1 MRVNAEKKRKE
12 PISEIAVYR
21 IMITVTFVVAGVF
34 LIKDLLVKDIAGA
47 KVICLILGGLLAM
60 LVALRVFRVKQD
72 IRSFLV
78 SVALV
83 VVVFVISLNSGEYYS
98 DDYALYLAAFAL
110 SGHFLK
116 PRITIVQ
123 IVLADIL
130 LYFQYRIHPE
140 KADVLSQFIMC
151 VVTFTLA
158 GVMIF
163 LVIHRGYAFICL
175 GQNRA
180 EEAENLLGSMRT
192 MGKDLRVSVE
202 ASADKMN
209 MLREANATMVKS
221 TSELMNGSVT
231 IVNEAQEVAVCCEN
245 VQQRLQV
252 TENQIDALNTTVK
265 SFESTLTSN
274 QTYLEE
280 VSKRME
286 EVKSV
291 IFETEEVFELL
302 NEQMRKINAS
312 TEQIHK
318 ISSNTGL
325 LAVNASVE
333 AKRAGK
339 AGAGFSVVASNIRQL
354 AVNSSEC
361 SDEVT
366 DAVFA
371 MQKQIDRTSS
381 LLSDSMRSVEGSLS
395 KLTALHES
403 FDALTDQF
411 GTLYGDI
418 SEQNEN
424 IEDVNAIFETL
435 KTKVG
440 VMSAG
445 SEDNHASV
453 QEIAG
458 TMNVYRD
465 NVETVVQGTQ
475 QIFEL
480 SENMLLISGGNE
492 AVQ

>member
-1 MRVNAEKKRKE
+1 VRVNVKKKRKE

-21 IMITVTFVVAGVF
+21 IMIAVTFVVAGVF
-34 LIKDLLVKDIAGA
+34 LLKDLLVKDIAGA
-47 KVICLILGGLLAM
+47 KVICLMLGGLLAM
-60 LVALRVFRVKQD
+60 LIGLHVFHVKQD

-163 LVIHRGYAFICL
+163 LVIHRGYAFIGL
-175 GQNRA
+175 GKNRA
-180 EEAENLLGSMRT
+180 EEAEKLLDSMRT

-202 ASADKMN
+202 TSADKMN
-209 MLREANATMVKS
+209 MLREANATMAKS
-221 TSELMNGSVT
+221 TNELMNGSVT
-231 IVNEAQEVAVCCEN
+231 IVNEAQEVAVCCED
-245 VQQRLQV
+245 VQQRLQI
-252 TENQIDALNTTVK
+252 TENQIGALNTTVK
-265 SFESTLTSN
+265 SFESTLASN

-280 VSKRME
+280 VSNRME
-286 EVKSV
+286 EVKAV
-291 IFETEEVFELL
+291 IFETEEVFERL

-339 AGAGFSVVASNIRQL
+339 AGAGFSVVASNIREL

-361 SDEVT
+361 SDEVA
-366 DAVFA
+366 DAVFT
-371 MQKQIDRTSS
+371 MQKQIDRTSA
-381 LLSDSMRSVEGSLS
+381 LLSDSMRSVEGSLTQ
-395 KLTALHES
+395 LTTLHES
-403 FDALTDQF
+403 FHALTDQF

-424 IEDVNAIFETL
+424 IGDVNTIFETL

-440 VMSAG
+440 IMSTG
-445 SEDNHASV
+445 SEENHASV

-475 QIFEL
+475 QIYEL
-480 SENMLLISGGNE
+480 SENMLSISG
-492 AVQ
+492 

>member
-1 MRVNAEKKRKE
+1 MVRVNVGKKRKE

-21 IMITVTFVVAGVF
+21 IMIAVTFVAASVF
-34 LIKDLLVKDIAGA
+34 LLKDLLVKDIAGA
-47 KVICLILGGLLAM
+47 KVICLMLGGLLAM
-60 LVALRVFRVKQD
+60 LIVLRVFHVKQD

-163 LVIHRGYAFICL
+163 LVIQRGYAFIGL
-175 GQNRA
+175 GKNRA
-180 EEAENLLGSMRT
+180 EEAEKLLDSMRT

-202 ASADKMN
+202 TSADKMN
-209 MLREANATMVKS
+209 MLREANATMAKS
-221 TSELMNGSVT
+221 TNELMNGSVT
-231 IVNEAQEVAVCCEN
+231 IVNEAQEVAVCCED
-245 VQQRLQV
+245 VQQRLQI
-252 TENQIDALNTTVK
+252 TENQIGALNTTVK

-280 VSKRME
+280 VSSRME
-286 EVKSV
+286 EVKAV
-291 IFETEEVFELL
+291 IFETEEVFERL

-339 AGAGFSVVASNIRQL
+339 AGAGFSVVASNIREL

-361 SDEVT
+361 SDEVA
-366 DAVFA
+366 DAVFT
-371 MQKQIDRTSS
+371 MQKQIDRTSA
-381 LLSDSMRSVEGSLS
+381 LLSDSMRSVEGSLAQ
-395 KLTALHES
+395 LTTLHES
-403 FDALTDQF
+403 FHALTDQF

-424 IEDVNAIFETL
+424 IGDVNTIFETL

-440 VMSAG
+440 IMSAG
-445 SEDNHASV
+445 SEENHASV
-453 QEIAG
+453 REIAG

-475 QIFEL
+475 QIYEL
-480 SENMLLISGGNE
+480 SENMLSISG
-492 AVQ
+492 

>member
-1 MRVNAEKKRKE
+1 MKADMKKKRKE
-12 PISEIAVYR
+12 PISEVAVYR
-21 IMITVTFVVAGVF
+21 IMIGVTFAVAAVF
-34 LIKDLLVKDIAGA
+34 LIKDLLVKDIGGA
-47 KVICLILGGLLAM
+47 KIICLMLGGLLAM
-60 LVALRVFRVKQD
+60 LIALRVFHVKQD

-78 SVALV
+78 SIALV

-116 PRITIVQ
+116 PHITVVQ
-123 IVLADIL
+123 ILLADIL
-130 LYFQYRIHPE
+130 LYFQYQIHPE

-163 LVIHRGYAFICL
+163 LVIRRGYAFIGL
-175 GQNRA
+175 GKTRA
-180 EEAENLLGSMRT
+180 EEAEKLLDSMRT
-192 MGKDLRVSVE
+192 MGKDLRLSVE
-202 ASADKMN
+202 TSTDKMN
-209 MLREANATMVKS
+209 MLREANAVVAKNTN
-221 TSELMNGSVT
+221 ELMSGSVT
-231 IVNEAQEVAVCCEN
+231 VVNEAQEVAVCCED

-265 SFESTLTSN
+265 SFEATLTSN

-280 VSKRME
+280 VSRRME
-286 EVKSV
+286 DVKEVICK
-291 IFETEEVFELL
+291 TEEVFELL
-302 NEQMRKINAS
+302 NEQMRKITAS

-339 AGAGFSVVASNIRQL
+339 AGAGFSVVAGNIREL
-354 AVNSSEC
+354 AVNSAEC
-361 SDEVT
+361 SDDVA
-366 DAVFA
+366 DAVFT
-371 MQKQIDRTSS
+371 MQKQIDRTSA
-381 LLSDSMRSVEGSLS
+381 LLSDSMSSVDGSLT
-395 KLTALHES
+395 KLGALHES

-418 SEQNEN
+418 SEQNDN
-424 IEDVNAIFETL
+424 IESVNAIFETL

-440 VMSAG
+440 TMSAG

-475 QIFEL
+475 RIYEL
-480 SENMLLISGGNE
+480 SENMLSISG
-492 AVQ
+492 

>member
-1 MRVNAEKKRKE
+1 MVGTSTEKKRKE

-21 IMITVTFVVAGVF
+21 IMIAVTFVVAGIF
-34 LIKDLLVKDIAGA
+34 LIKDLLVKDIGGA
-47 KVICLILGGLLAM
+47 KIICLMLGGLLAM
-60 LVALRVFRVKQD
+60 LIALRVFHVKQD

-78 SVALV
+78 SIALV
-83 VVVFVISLNSGEYYS
+83 IVVFVISLNSGEYYS

-116 PRITIVQ
+116 PHITVVQ
-123 IVLADIL
+123 ILLADIL
-130 LYFQYRIHPE
+130 LYFQYQIHPE

-158 GVMIF
+158 GIMIF
-163 LVIHRGYAFICL
+163 LVIHRGYTFIGL
-175 GQNRA
+175 GKTRA
-180 EEAENLLGSMRT
+180 EEAESLLDSMRT
-192 MGKDLRVSVE
+192 MGKDLRLSVE
-202 ASADKMN
+202 TSTDKMN
-209 MLREANATMVKS
+209 MLREANAVMAKS
-221 TSELMNGSVT
+221 TNELMSGSVT
-231 IVNEAQEVAVCCEN
+231 VVNEAQEVAVCCED

-265 SFESTLTSN
+265 SFETTLTSN

-280 VSKRME
+280 VSRRME
-286 EVKSV
+286 EVKEV
-291 IFETEEVFELL
+291 ICKTEEVFELL
-302 NEQMRKINAS
+302 DEQMRKITAS

-339 AGAGFSVVASNIRQL
+339 AGAGFSVVAGNIREL
-354 AVNSSEC
+354 AVNSAEC
-361 SDEVT
+361 SDDVA
-366 DAVFA
+366 DAVFT

-381 LLSDSMRSVEGSLS
+381 LLSDSMSSVEGSLT
-395 KLTALHES
+395 KLSALHES

-424 IEDVNAIFETL
+424 IESVNAIFETL

-475 QIFEL
+475 QIYEL
-480 SENMLLISGGNE
+480 SENMLSISG
-492 AVQ
+492 

>member
-1 MRVNAEKKRKE
+1 MKLNVEKKRKE
-12 PISEIAVYR
+12 PISETTVYR
-21 IMITVTFVVAGVF
+21 IMIAVTFIVAGVF
-34 LIKDLLVKDIAGA
+34 LIKDLLVKDMGGA
-47 KVICLILGGLLAM
+47 KVICLMLGGLLAM
-60 LVALRVFRVKQD
+60 LIALRVFHVKQD

-83 VVVFVISLNSGEYYS
+83 IVVFVISLNSGEYYS

-116 PRITIVQ
+116 PRITAVQ

-130 LYFQYRIHPE
+130 LYFQYQIHPE
-140 KADVLSQFIMC
+140 KADELSQFIMC

-158 GVMIF
+158 GIMIF
-163 LVIHRGYAFICL
+163 LVIHRGYAFIGL
-175 GQNRA
+175 GKNRA
-180 EEAENLLGSMRT
+180 EEAESLLDSMRT
-192 MGKDLRVSVE
+192 MGKDLRTSVE
-202 ASADKMN
+202 TSADKMN
-209 MLREANATMVKS
+209 MLREANITMAKS
-221 TSELMNGSVT
+221 TNELMSGSVN
-231 IVNEAQEVAVCCEN
+231 IVNEAQEVAACCEN
-245 VQQRLQV
+245 VQQRLQI
-252 TENQIDALNTTVK
+252 TEDHIEALNTTVK

-274 QTYLEE
+274 QTYLKE
-280 VSKRME
+280 VSNRME
-286 EVKSV
+286 EVKVV
-291 IFETEEVFELL
+291 ICETEEVFERL
-302 NEQMRKINAS
+302 NEQMRKINSS

-339 AGAGFSVVASNIRQL
+339 AGAGFSVVASNIREL

-361 SDEVT
+361 SDEVA

-371 MQKQIDRTSS
+371 MQKQIDRTST
-381 LLSDSMRSVEGSLS
+381 LLSDSMRTVEGSLA
-395 KLTALHES
+395 KLNVLHES

-424 IEDVNAIFETL
+424 IGDVNAIFETL

-440 VMSAG
+440 IMSAG

-475 QIFEL
+475 QIYEL
-480 SENMLLISGGNE
+480 SENMLSISG
-492 AVQ
+492 